1 MTIGDRIKY
10 YRKMAGLTQEE
21 LALKI
26 GTQKQA
32 INKYETGKVTNIPIE
47 RFQKMAEV
55 LGVSPAELM
64 GRKEPQ
70 ERAVS
75 DLELR
80 FALCKGQDIS
90 DEDYKAILEFR
101 DYILSKKR

>member
-55 LGVSPAELM
+55 LGVSP
-64 GRKEPQ
+64 PI
-70 ERAVS
+70 
-75 DLELR
+75 LR
-80 FALCKGQDIS
+80 T
-90 DEDYKAILEFR
+90 R
-101 DYILSKKR
+101 